1 MSFWWDLQQDQRIG
15 QVSSKASGARSQA
28 QTAQDQAEQLES
40 RLEAL
45 MLANAAMWSLMRER
59 LGVTDAELIEKM
71 RQIDLLDGKADGKMS
86 PRVVECSAC
95 KRTMSTRF
103 RRCVYCGTPIAGG
116 SPFPGV

>member
-1 MSFWWDLQQDQRIG
+1 MSFLWDLQQDQRIG
-15 QVSSKASGARSQA
+15 QVSAKASGARSQA
-28 QTAQDQAEQLES
+28 NSAQEEAEQLEA
-40 RLEAL
+40 RLESL
-45 MLANAAMWSLMRER
+45 LLASAAMWSLLRDR
-59 LGVTDAELIEKM
+59 LGVTDGELLERM

-86 PRVVECSAC
+86 ARVLECSAC

>member
-1 MSFWWDLQQDQRIG
+1 MSFLWDMAQDERLG
-15 QVSSKASGARSQA
+15 EVGAKVAVARSQA
-28 QTAQDQAEQLES
+28 QTAAAQVEQLEA

-45 MLANAAMWSLMRER
+45 QLANAAMWALLRER
-59 LGVTDAELIEKM
+59 LGLSDAELIDKM

-86 PRVVECSAC
+86 PRVLECTAC